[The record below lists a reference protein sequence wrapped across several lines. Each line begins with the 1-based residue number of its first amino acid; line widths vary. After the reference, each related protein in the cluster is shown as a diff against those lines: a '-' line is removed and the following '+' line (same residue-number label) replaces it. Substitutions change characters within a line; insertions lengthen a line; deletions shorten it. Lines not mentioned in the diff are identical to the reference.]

1 MPAQPILTASVCR
14 VLCRPFPVLYCTVL
28 YYGLILRLGIL
39 CAAPC
44 LPSPLPTLARSLS
57 CLVNRLSRAPVNC
70 LGCTFEGK
78 HTEWLPHGRG
88 HRPVPAA
95 VRCDWTAQQQGMR
108 FSLKGSRC
116 QWCSTARFDPNFYQ
130 HPRRRKGQCLAFSAA
145 LPRCWLDSK
154 HRFAPPLIVQA
165 MVCTG
170 TSR

>member
-1 MPAQPILTASVCR
+1 MPCAVSSV
-14 VLCRPFPVLYCTVL
+14 PCTVL
-28 YYGLILRLGIL
+28 CCTVLRSHI
-39 CAAPC
+39 APRHLVC
-44 LPSPLPTLARSLS
+44 RPMPTLALARP
-57 CLVNRLSRAPVNC
+57 RPVNFLPSQLPLPRASC

-78 HTEWLPHGRG
+78 HIEWLPHWRG

-95 VRCDWTAQQQGMR
+95 VRCDWTAPSPRQCAATGR
-108 FSLKGSRC
+108 PSSRECGLKGSRC

-130 HPRRRKGQCLAFSAA
+130 HPRRRKGQFLAFSAA